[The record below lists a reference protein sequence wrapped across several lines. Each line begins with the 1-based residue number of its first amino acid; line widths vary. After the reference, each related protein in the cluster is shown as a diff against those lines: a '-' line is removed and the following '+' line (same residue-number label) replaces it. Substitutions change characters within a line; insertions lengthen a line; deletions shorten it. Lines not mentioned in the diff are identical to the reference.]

1 MVVVQEA
8 VFSEDA
14 ERHRLGAALAQ
25 WQEAAEGAVAAAALD
40 VKVAEQRA
48 LLGVMRCGLG
58 GAGGGE
64 GGRGKGAAGCRVHR
78 TVVVA
83 ASGGCCVAWLAEML
97 RAAVSSST

>member
-1 MVVVQEA
+1 MVVQEP

-14 ERHRLGAALAQ
+14 ERHGLGAALAQ

-48 LLGVMRCGLG
+48 LLGVMRWGAGRG

-64 GGRGKGAAGCRVHR
+64 GGRGKGRRVQG
-78 TVVVA
+78 A
-83 ASGGCCVAWLAEML
+83 QGSCGGGQWGMLCGLAC
-97 RAAVSSST
+97 